1 MIKRRAF
8 ISLLGGA
15 AAWPLVARAQ
25 QPEQLRRIAVFM
37 DLAEGDP
44 EGQAR
49 VAALKRELQDL
60 GWIEGRNLRIE
71 SRWAAGEAARM
82 RPLAEELVSLAPEV
96 IVSSGAPTLAA
107 LQQTTRTIP
116 LVFAQVLDPV
126 AASHAPVAISPDS
139 VPSNTQWA
147 GSGWVRSRR
156 WCRTSSD
163 SRYCAT
169 RGRV

>member
-1 MIKRRAF
+1 MRRRAF
-8 ISLLGGA
+8 IKLLSGA
-15 AAWPLVARAQ
+15 AFVWPLAARAQ

-49 VAALKRELQDL
+49 VAALKRGLQDL

-82 RPLAEELVSLAPEV
+82 KPLAEELVSLAPEV

-116 LVFAQVLDPV
+116 LVFGQVLDPV
-126 AASHAPVAISPDS
+126 SAGFVDNLSRPGGNITGFSSFEYAMGGKWLGTLKEMAPNI
-139 VPSNTQWA
+139 
-147 GSGWVRSRR
+147 VRF
-156 WCRTSSD
+156 
-163 SRYCAT
+163 A
-169 RGRV
+169 